1 MTGLDAPLP
10 VCVSVIMAN
19 FNGARF
25 LPDAIESV
33 RNQTLADWELLICD
47 DASTDGSAA
56 IVQRYAARDPR
67 IKLIRNETNLGPAA
81 ARNRALSAAKGAW
94 LAIMD
99 SDDIM
104 HPARLKTLIAGAAQD
119 GAAIVADDMIVFYQ
133 DRSRPSHGL
142 LPSAD
147 ASEPFWVDTAEFVR
161 SNTFYSRGAG
171 LGYLKPIIQT
181 DLLRKASCRYDETL
195 TIGEDYDFIFR
206 LLVAGLK
213 YRVFPRQLYY
223 YRKHGG
229 SISHRLSSKAAHA
242 MLDAEQRFRPRL
254 NGANPE
260 ILAAVEGRRKSLETV
275 LAFNALIAALKSRRF
290 AESASRILRCPRLLP
305 LLREPLQAWFSRF
318 RAKLFSLAAAG
329 SYSLRKTVQ

>member
-1 MTGLDAPLP
+1 MTGLDAQLP

-104 HPARLKTLIAGAAQD
+104 HPARLKTLIASAAQD
-119 GAAIVADDMIVFYQ
+119 GAAIVADDMIVFYR

-161 SNTFYSRGAG
+161 SNTFYSRGRA
-171 LGYLKPIIQT
+171 L
-181 DLLRKASCRYDETL
+181 D
-195 TIGEDYDFIFR
+195 
-206 LLVAGLK
+206 
-213 YRVFPRQLYY
+213 
-223 YRKHGG
+223 
-229 SISHRLSSKAAHA
+229 ISSPL
-242 MLDAEQRFRPRL
+242 
-254 NGANPE
+254 
-260 ILAAVEGRRKSLETV
+260 
-275 LAFNALIAALKSRRF
+275 SRRTRCGKRR
-290 AESASRILRCPRLLP
+290 AAMTRPSQSARTTTSFSAFWLP
-305 LLREPLQAWFSRF
+305 D
-318 RAKLFSLAAAG
+318 
-329 SYSLRKTVQ
+329 